1 MLFYVGM
8 LCSSKKNKKYDDG
21 WQVEVKVVLA
31 ANNNTVT
38 GNKKKLRGGREK

>member
-21 WQVEVKVVLA
+21 WQVEVVA
-31 ANNNTVT
+31 SS
-38 GNKKKLRGGREK
+38 